1 MPEHL
6 PPVLSATWMTA
17 IMMSRVS
24 AAAVLAL
31 ALSGCGE
38 PGPTTQQAT
47 VSGAVTIDGKPVAM
61 DSTITFF
68 SDSEGANAGGV
79 IDSIGNYNV
88 KAGDPKIGIP
98 IGRYK
103 VSIRPPSPV
112 TTTMGAVATDSADY
126 MKAMG
131 KPVAPVRTPAKGGA
145 AGSASP
151 IPEEF
156 QSLGST
162 PIVIELQPG
171 PNKLDFDLAKLA
183 KKK

>member
-1 MPEHL
+1 
-6 PPVLSATWMTA
+6 MTA

-38 PGPTTQQAT
+38 SGPTTQQAV
-47 VSGAVTIDGKPVAM
+47 VSGAVTIDGKPVPM

-112 TTTMGAVATDSADY
+112 TTTMGAVATDSSEY

-131 KPVAPVRTPAKGGA
+131 KPVAPVRTQAKGTGA
-145 AGSASP
+145 SASA

-156 QSLGST
+156 QSLGAT